1 MNYSAGHY
9 HIMRKCIL
17 YGALFL
23 TACGQRTQQQGQ
35 TTQQTDKKETITRPD
50 NFGADVAFLKEYV
63 ETVVLTDSTSKAAI
77 AIVPAWQGRVMT
89 STAAGNDGR
98 SLGWLNHDLIASR
111 KTQAHINAYGGE
123 DRFWLGPEG
132 GQNSFYFAPGDTFDL
147 AHWQVPA
154 ALDTE
159 PFKLISKTKGAVTFE
174 RDMQLTNYK
183 GHVFDIKATRTI
195 TLIARRD
202 VRNYIGVDLHKNVQA
217 VAFHSANSISN
228 TGQHKWDTAYGMPSI
243 WILGMFVAAEKNT
256 VMVPV
261 RNGGTVNDNY
271 FGKVPEE
278 RLRASE
284 KIVYFKADG
293 KYRSKIGLKQHASY
307 NYLGSYNATHKLL
320 TIVQFTLP
328 VTTQR
333 YVNSSWGIQ
342 AFPFNGDAINAY
354 NDGPP
359 AEGQPQLGNFYE
371 LESSSPAAALKPGGR
386 MEHYHRTIHLSGDD
400 KHLDP
405 IVKKVFGVTLAEIKK
420 AL

>member
-1 MNYSAGHY
+1 MKKYV
-9 HIMRKCIL
+9 L

-23 TACGQRTQQQGQ
+23 TACGERNQQQAQ
-35 TTQQTDKKETITRPD
+35 TKQSDKKEVITRAD
-50 NFGADVAFLKEYV
+50 NFGADVAFLKGYV
-63 ETVVLTDSTSKAAI
+63 ETIVLTDSTSKAAI

-98 SLGWLNHDLIASR
+98 SLGWLNHDLITTK
-111 KTQAHINAYGGE
+111 KTQPHINAYGGE

-132 GQNSFYFAPGDTFDL
+132 SQNSFYFSPGDTFDL

-159 PFKLISKTKGAVTFE
+159 AFNVISKTKSAVTFE

-183 GHVFDIKATRTI
+183 DHVFDIKATRTI

-202 VRNYIGVDLHKNVQA
+202 VRNYIGVDLHKSVQA

-228 TGQHKWDTAYGMPSI
+228 TGKQKWDTAYGMPSI
-243 WILGMFVAAEKNT
+243 WILGMFPAAEKN
-256 VMVPV
+256 MVIVPL
-261 RNGGTVNDNY
+261 REGGVVNDDY
-271 FGKVPEE
+271 FGKVPDE
-278 RLRASE
+278 RLRIN
-284 KIVYFKADG
+284 KNTVYFKADA
-293 KYRSKIGLKQHASY
+293 KYRSKIGVLQNFSY
-307 NYLGSYNATHKLL
+307 NYFGSYDAANKLL

-328 VTTQR
+328 GTSQK
-333 YVNSSWGIQ
+333 YVNASWGIQ
-342 AFPFNGDAINAY
+342 QHPFNGDVINVY

-359 AEGQPQLGNFYE
+359 AESQPQLGNFYE
-371 LESSSPAAALKPGGR
+371 LESSSPAAALKPGGSI
-386 MEHYHRTIHLSGDD
+386 EHYHRTIHLSGDD

-405 IVKKVFGVTLAEIKK
+405 IVKKVFGVSLAEIKK